1 MPEEY
6 TLTMPELTDEQV
18 WLMNL
23 SYEIRTMAELPTYI
37 ERCHQSGPTLVAAA
51 CLEATLLHARA
62 LIEFVAG
69 RPRRDNRRGRSSRDF
84 DPTCF
89 LPGWQL
95 LEPERFDTYL
105 GLIDAHLAHLSKR
118 RGGGD
123 GVMGPGFVTT
133 LVDEILVALGKFE
146 SALAGTEHYT
156 SVHVALESARRSRQE
171 GPLSHPPGR

>member
-1 MPEEY
+1 
-6 TLTMPELTDEQV
+6 MPELTDEQV

-23 SYEIRTMAELPTYI
+23 SYEIRAMAELPTYI
-37 ERCHQSGPTLVAAA
+37 KKYHESGPTLVAAA

-95 LEPERFDTYL
+95 LEPERFDAYL

-133 LVDEILVALGKFE
+133 WLTRSWWLWRTSSRRWPGPSITPARMLLWKVPVGLARKDRRAIPRAVIL
-146 SALAGTEHYT
+146 
-156 SVHVALESARRSRQE
+156 RSM
-171 GPLSHPPGR
+171 